1 MSNKLDP
8 QFTELLGKLGLNTDL
23 SALERRVL
31 DTESYADRPPVP
43 ASMLGLTCAEDHT
56 TICAIGDAY
65 DDSGFNAKGQMTIA
79 ITSPT
84 QQLGCLEITKRQAA
98 QLRDYLISKLGE

>member
-8 QFTELLGKLGLNTDL
+8 QFAELLGKLGLSNVA
-23 SALERRVL
+23 SAL
-31 DTESYADRPPVP
+31 DTDNYADRPPVP
-43 ASMLGLTCAEDHT
+43 ASMIGLTCAEDHT